1 MARVLIVGCGCRA
14 QRLARAL
21 ADDGH
26 LVRGTT
32 RDPGRVPAIEAAG
45 VEAVVADPLRLA
57 TITPLLAGVSVVVWP
72 FGNATGTPEEVESVH
87 TTRLQTLLTKLI
99 DSGVRGFVYDGAGT
113 VAPELLEGGA
123 ERVRQAGDFFRM
135 PAEVVDHHAAAR
147 DGWVAAM
154 RAAVDRVLTA

>member
-1 MARVLIVGCGCRA
+1 MARVLIVGCGCRG
-14 QRLARAL
+14 QSLARAL

-26 LVRGTT
+26 LARGTT
-32 RDPGRVPAIEAAG
+32 RDPARVPAIEAAG

-57 TITPLLAGVSVVVWP
+57 TITPLLANVSVVVWP
-72 FGNATGTPEEVESVH
+72 LASATGTPGEVEAVH

-99 DSGVRGFVYDGAGT
+99 DSGVRGLVYEGAGS
-113 VAPELLEGGA
+113 VDAELLQGGA
-123 ERVRQAGDFFRM
+123 ERVRQAGAFFRM
-135 PAEVVDHHAAAR
+135 PTEVVEHDPADH